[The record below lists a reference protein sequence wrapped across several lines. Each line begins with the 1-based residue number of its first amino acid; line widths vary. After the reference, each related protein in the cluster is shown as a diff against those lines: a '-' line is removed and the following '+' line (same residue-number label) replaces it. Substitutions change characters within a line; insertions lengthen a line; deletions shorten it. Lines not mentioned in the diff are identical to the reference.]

1 MAERMSVTQALDER
15 NFLVKQINDRIDR
28 TSFVEVIGCEKQI
41 LLGQQI
47 SKTEYAS
54 RAEVAYHRIIELMER
69 YHRIH
74 TAIMKSNSD
83 TWIETSFGR
92 FTVAVALSLRSR
104 LQGTGTYEYDSDFEG
119 NLYRKLRK
127 EYEEK
132 MELVKSSGAEHSVE
146 LLDPLKAAGR
156 AELLEERKDMLLR
169 ELDTR
174 IKLSNAITVIDL

>member
-15 NFLVKQINDRIDR
+15 NFLVKQINDRIER
-28 TSFVEVIGCEKQI
+28 TSFVEVIGCEEQI
-41 LLGQQI
+41 LPGQQI
-47 SKTEYAS
+47 SRTEYAS
-54 RAEVAYHRIIELMER
+54 RAEAAYHRIIELMER

-74 TAIMKSNSD
+74 TAIMKSNSG

-92 FTVAVALSLRSR
+92 FTVAVALSLRNR

-119 NLYRKLRK
+119 NLCRKLRK

-132 MELVKSSGAEHSVE
+132 LELVKSSGTVGSVE
-146 LLDPLKAAGR
+146 LLDPLKAEAR
-156 AELLEERKDMLLR
+156 VELLEERKDMLLR

-174 IKLSNAITVIDL
+174 IKISNAVTMIEL

>member
-15 NFLVKQINDRIDR
+15 NFLVKQINDRIER
-28 TSFVEVIGCEKQI
+28 TSFVEVIGCEEQI
-41 LLGQQI
+41 LPGQQI
-47 SKTEYAS
+47 SRVEYAG
-54 RAEVAYHRIIELMER
+54 RAEAVYHRIIELMER
-69 YHRIH
+69 YHYIH
-74 TAIMKSNSD
+74 TAIMASNSV

-92 FTVAVALSLRSR
+92 FTVAAALSLRSR
-104 LQGTGTYEYDSDFEG
+104 LKGTGTYEYDADFEG
-119 NLYRKLRK
+119 NLCRKLRK

-132 MELVKSSGAEHSVE
+132 IDLIKSSSAKDSVE

-174 IKLSNAITVIDL
+174 IKVSNAVTMIDL

>member
-15 NFLVKQINDRIDR
+15 DLLVKQINDKMAY
-28 TSFVEVIGCEKQI
+28 TSFVEVIGCEESI
-41 LLGQQI
+41 LPGQQI
-47 SKTEYAS
+47 SRTEYAG
-54 RAEVAYHRIIELMER
+54 RAESAYRRIIELMER

-74 TAIMKSNSD
+74 AAIMTSNSG

-119 NLYRKLRK
+119 NLCRKLRK

-132 MELVKSSGAEHSVE
+132 LKLAKSSTPEGGME
-146 LLDPLKAAGR
+146 LLDPLKAQER
-156 AELLEERKDMLLR
+156 AELLEERKDMLIR
-169 ELDTR
+169 ELDTQ
-174 IKLSNAITVIDL
+174 IKVSNAVTLIEL